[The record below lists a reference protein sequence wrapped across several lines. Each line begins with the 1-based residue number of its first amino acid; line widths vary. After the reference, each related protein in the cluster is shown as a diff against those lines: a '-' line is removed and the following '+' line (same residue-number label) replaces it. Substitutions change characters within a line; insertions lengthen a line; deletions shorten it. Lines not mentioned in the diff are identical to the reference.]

1 MGATLQI
8 GFVIIIVAT
17 LAALITGKSE
27 PILWALILFLSMVTV
42 SYVLI
47 GLSKKLVKR
56 KL

>member
-47 GLSKKLVKR
+47 GLSKKL
-56 KL
+56 